1 MKAPQ
6 AAKATATLPIPH
18 GVSNLITLAHTI
30 VTKMT
35 GNPYFPSPNPSLATV
50 LGTLTALGGAE
61 VVAQTRAKGAV
72 EARDAQE
79 RVLRDQ
85 LKYLKV
91 YVQSIADG
99 DAANAEAIITS
110 SGHSVRKA
118 KTGSKQDLVAKMG
131 KASGQIKLVAKS
143 AGQRATYDWAW
154 SLDQKAWTDLPQTM
168 QAKTTMTVTTVPVT
182 YYFRFRT
189 LLPKTGLGDW
199 SQVVSLMVT

>member
-1 MKAPQ
+1 
-6 AAKATATLPIPH
+6 
-18 GVSNLITLAHTI
+18 
-30 VTKMT
+30 
-35 GNPYFPSPNPSLATV
+35 
-50 LGTLTALGGAE
+50 
-61 VVAQTRAKGAV
+61 V

-85 LKYLKV
+85 LKYIKV

-154 SLDQKAWTDLPQTM
+154 SLDQKAWSELPQTM
-168 QAKTTMTVTTVPVT
+168 QAKTILTVTPTAVP

-189 LLPKTGLGDW
+189 LLPKTGKSDW
-199 SQVVSLMVT
+199 SQVVSLVAT